1 MNKESQP
8 PDNTVRALIQRPRSP
23 RVPASFELE
32 LSGETA
38 EGQPFQVK
46 ARTIKISY
54 RGATIA
60 SDLSVHLGMPLR
72 VTPRL
77 APALNAEITGVWIN
91 EADKRQYIGIKLIH
105 PDGWFA
111 EG

>member
-1 MNKESQP
+1 MNDEPKTE
-8 PDNTVRALIQRPRSP
+8 DNSGRALIQRPRSP

-38 EGQPFQVK
+38 QGEPFQVK

-60 SDLSVHLGMPLR
+60 SDLSVHLGMILR
-72 VTPRL
+72 VTPRHSPPL
-77 APALNAEITGVWIN
+77 DAEVTGLWIN
-91 EADKRQYIGIKLIH
+91 EADKRQYIGIKLTH
-105 PDGWFA
+105 ADGWFA
-111 EG
+111 ES